1 MDSSWL
7 DVVGSVDGPGCVYG
21 PFARALPRPFRI
33 GPMPLRTFPDWVT
46 LGESCWVKTAS
57 SSCETSDSE
66 VGIEHLFTDGKD
78 EVKYLPSKLSN
89 IIRSS

>member
-1 MDSSWL
+1 MVQ
-7 DVVGSVDGPGCVYG
+7 VVYMVHLPALCRGPSELGQC
-21 PFARALPRPFRI
+21 
-33 GPMPLRTFPDWVT
+33 PLRTFPDRVT

-66 VGIEHLFTDGKD
+66 VGIKHFFADGKD